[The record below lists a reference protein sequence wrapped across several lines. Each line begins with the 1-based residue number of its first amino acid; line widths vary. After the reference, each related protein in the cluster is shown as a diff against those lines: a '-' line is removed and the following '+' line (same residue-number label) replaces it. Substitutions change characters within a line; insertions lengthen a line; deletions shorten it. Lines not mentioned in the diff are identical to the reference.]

1 VSVAWQFYFST
12 LLIYLAVNVM
22 AVWGLNLQFGV
33 AGISSFAF
41 IVFQAAGAY
50 TAGVLTLGPSTK
62 ASFQQYVGG
71 ANLPFPLPVIA
82 AGLVGGLLAGLVGL
96 VGIRRLRTDYQA
108 MVMLVISLTATY
120 LADNQTNVV
129 NGPAGLS
136 LVPKPLEGGLGLS
149 TISYQWFYVGLAAAF
164 CLIIYWFVHRY
175 TNSPLGRATRAVR
188 DNEQAAA
195 ALGKNVFGL
204 RMIAFV
210 AGGVIAGISGAV
222 FVEFIGAWSPGS
234 WLYPETFVLFT
245 AILVGGTGNN
255 VGVAV
260 GALLVPIGFLEST
273 RFLPNIGYPGFVDAL
288 QWIAVGVLA
297 LIFLWFWPRGVI
309 PERKRRFLHPGEK
322 PAGLAALRLLRLRR

>member
-12 LLIYLAVNVM
+12 LLIYLAVDVM

-50 TAGVLTLGPSTK
+50 TAAVLTLGPSQK
-62 ASFQQYVGG
+62 SGFQQYIGG
-71 ANLPFPLPVIA
+71 ANLPFPLPVLA
-82 AGLVGGLLAGLVGL
+82 AGVVGALLAGLVGL
-96 VGIRRLRTDYQA
+96 FGIRRLRSDYQA

-120 LADNQTNVV
+120 LADNQTSVV

-136 LVPKPLEGGLGLS
+136 LVPKPLAGGLGLS
-149 TISYQWFYVGLAAAF
+149 LIGYQWFYVALSVAF
-164 CLIIYWFVHRY
+164 CVVVYWFVRRF
-175 TNSPLGRATRAVR
+175 TGSPLGRATRAVR

-204 RMIAFV
+204 RMTAFM
-210 AGGVIAGISGAV
+210 AGGAIAGVSGGV
-222 FVEFIGAWSPGS
+222 FVEFLGAWSPGS
-234 WLYPETFVLFT
+234 WLYPETFVFFT

-255 VGVAV
+255 IGVAV

-309 PERKRRFLHPGEK
+309 PERKHRFPHPGET
-322 PAGLAALRLLRLRR
+322 PARPLALRLLRFRR

>member
-12 LLIYLAVNVM
+12 LLIYLAVDVM

-33 AGISSFAF
+33 AGISSFAY

-50 TAGVLTLGPSTK
+50 TAAVLSLGPSHTLG
-62 ASFQQYVGG
+62 FQQYIGG

-82 AGLVGGLLAGLVGL
+82 AGVVGGALAALVGL
-96 VGIRRLRTDYQA
+96 VGIRRLRSDYQA

-120 LADNQTNVV
+120 LADNETGLV

-136 LVPKPLEGGLGLS
+136 LIPKPLAGGLGLS
-149 TISYQWFYVGLAAAF
+149 PIGYQWFYVGLSAAF
-164 CLIIYWFVHRY
+164 CALTFWLVRRF
-175 TNSPLGRATRAVR
+175 TGSPLGRAMRAAR

-204 RMIAFV
+204 RMTAFV
-210 AGGVIAGISGAV
+210 AGGVIAGVSGAV
-222 FVEFIGAWSPGS
+222 FVEFLGAWSPGS
-234 WLYPETFVLFT
+234 WLYPETFVFFT

-255 VGVAV
+255 IGVAV

-288 QWIAVGVLA
+288 EWIAVGVLA
-297 LIFLWFWPRGVI
+297 LTFLWFWPRGVI
-309 PERKRRFLHPGEK
+309 PEKKRLFPRPGERQ
-322 PAGLAALRLLRLRR
+322 ATLALRLARLRK

>member
-1 VSVAWQFYFST
+1 MSVAWQFYFST
-12 LLIYLAVNVM
+12 LLIYLAVDVM

-50 TAGVLTLGPSTK
+50 TAAVLTLGPSTN
-62 ASFQQYVGG
+62 ASFQQYIGG

-96 VGIRRLRTDYQA
+96 VGIRRLRADYQA

-136 LVPKPLEGGLGLS
+136 VVPKPLEGGLGLS
-149 TISYQWFYVGLAAAF
+149 MISYQWFYVGLAAAF
-164 CLIIYWFVHRY
+164 CVIIYWFVRRF

-222 FVEFIGAWSPGS
+222 FVEFLGAWSPGS
-234 WLYPETFVLFT
+234 WLYPETFVFFT
-245 AILVGGTGNN
+245 AIFVGGTGNN

-297 LIFLWFWPRGVI
+297 LVFLWFWPRGVI
-309 PERKRRFLHPGEK
+309 AERKRRFPRPGEE
-322 PAGLAALRLLRLRR
+322 PASPAALRLLRLRR

>member
-12 LLIYLAVNVM
+12 LLVYLAVDIM

-41 IVFQAAGAY
+41 VIFQAAGAY
-50 TAGVLTLGPSTK
+50 TASVLTLGPHQAT
-62 ASFQQYVGG
+62 SFEQYVGG
-71 ANLPFPLPVIA
+71 ASLPFPLPLLA
-82 AGLVGGLLAGLVGL
+82 AGAMGGLLAGLVGL
-96 VGIRRLRTDYQA
+96 VGIRRLRADYQA

-120 LADNQTNVV
+120 VIDNDTGLV
-129 NGPAGLS
+129 NGDAGLS
-136 LVPKPLEGGLGLS
+136 LVPKPLAGGLNLS
-149 TISYQWFYVGLAAAF
+149 LIGYQWFYVGLSAAI
-164 CLIIYWFVHRY
+164 CVLVYLFVRRF
-175 TNSPLGRATRAVR
+175 TGSPMGRAMRAVR
-188 DNEQAAA
+188 ENEHAAA

-204 RMIAFV
+204 RMTAFI
-210 AGGVIAGISGAV
+210 AGGVIAGVSGAV
-222 FVEFIGAWSPGS
+222 FVEFLGAWSPGS
-234 WLYPETFVLFT
+234 WLYPETFVFFT

-273 RFLPNIGYPGFVDAL
+273 RFLPDIGHPGFVEAL

-309 PERKRRFLHPGEK
+309 PERKRKFARPGAE
-322 PAGLAALRLLRLRR
+322 ASRLRLRPFRASR